1 MTTSQREP
9 ASATRAASAAALRCA
24 AAVAL
29 IATAAASAGCR
40 TVEFYERQHVSSR
53 LMTFE
58 SDPTDIHA
66 QQKVWYSREGATG
79 GIGSTGAG
87 GCGCAN

>member
-1 MTTSQREP
+1 MEDEDVDTSRRRG
-9 ASATRAASAAALRCA
+9 TVAALA
-24 AAVAL
+24 LSL
-29 IATAAASAGCR
+29 IALAAPSCR
-40 TVEFYERQHVSSR
+40 TVEFYEKQHVSSR
-53 LMTFE
+53 LMAFE
-58 SDPTDIHA
+58 SDTTDVHA

>member
-1 MTTSQREP
+1 MQHEYVNVSRGRGT
-9 ASATRAASAAALRCA
+9 AAAL
-24 AAVAL
+24 VLAL
-29 IATAAASAGCR
+29 IALGSPSCR
-40 TVEFYERQHVSSR
+40 TVEFYEMQHVSNR
-53 LMTFE
+53 LMAFE
-58 SDPTDIHA
+58 SDMTDVHA